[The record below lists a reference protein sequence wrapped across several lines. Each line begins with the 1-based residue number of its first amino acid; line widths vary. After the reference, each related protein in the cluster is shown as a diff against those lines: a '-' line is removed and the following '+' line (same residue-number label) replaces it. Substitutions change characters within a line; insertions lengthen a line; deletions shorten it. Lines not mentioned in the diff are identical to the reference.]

1 MKESDILIILKSVD
15 VNNAHGHN
23 DISIRMLKLSHK
35 SILEPLKL
43 LFENCLWTGIFPD
56 RWKKANIF
64 QFTKKDDKQL
74 LKNYRP
80 VSLLPI
86 WGKIF
91 ERIIFNDLF
100 KYFKENHLIS
110 PYQSGFNPGDSCV
123 QKFIAITH
131 EKLWLQPVSWSAR
144 CVS

>member
-1 MKESDILIILKSVD
+1 MKESHILVILKSVD
-15 VNNAHGHN
+15 VNKAHGHN

-43 LFENCLWTGIFPD
+43 LFENCLRTRIFPD

-80 VSLLPI
+80 VSLLSI
-86 WGKIF
+86 WGKTF

-100 KYFKENHLIS
+100 KYFKENDLIS
-110 PYQSGFNPGDSCV
+110 PHQINFNPGDSCV
-123 QKFIAITH
+123 QQFIAIIH
-131 EKLWLQPVSWSAR
+131 EKL
-144 CVS
+144 